1 MNQETNDPN
10 NFKKVDVTSSEFIK
24 NLNNGQSDPE
34 IVKILTTREYWET
47 EGTTLTDEEL
57 AERVK
62 NWVPYDPDAA
72 NYVKLLD
79 RFKLDRIKAE
89 IRFLVQTNHLKRIKV
104 KQFFLFRGQV
114 GDAYEKFL
122 KISSR
127 GRATNLLEVVQW
139 NVQYWPKHIQYYGI
153 STLANYYLRVLDYRR
168 VFQIVI
174 VAMTV
179 GAGTT
184 RFFYLENAAKNR
196 TSYVASGKDFC
207 IEPKFDDE
215 QRTLVK
221 ASFGKETPFFI
232 DKPILENFSYS
243 DLTELTPRETFSRPS
258 VEYPFIGEVIENPE
272 EWEYPSIP
280 NSEVCAEATQGEL
293 RAMNKVLEL
302 TNRHYF
308 MPFVEEG
315 AITIEQARDLA
326 VFERLQAVP
335 APDETETSFYNR
347 DYFLETDE
355 MKNFSPSGIS
365 GGTHS
370 HWKTMLPQMQFPN
383 TEFDDILPLFENELT
398 NIKPLQLRQVVQD
411 ARLER
416 TIGKFVSGTY
426 FDDSEIDDEFETD
439 VDIEINN
446 ELEEDFE
453 EGLNDYDLIE
463 DSFENNSEDDDQE
476 NVINAGDEDLEKS
489 NESNNNEDNFI
500 SNEVETVNPSIET
513 NNNLENNFNNVPVTE
528 EPVNSEFELWEQ
540 AYLGMVNPKKNG
552 IVDPTKH
559 EERMYEVLGQQVM
572 EERTLESDAD
582 IGGVSAPI
590 QLKRF
595 EETNTEKEFK
605 DVEVG
610 GNLLWGVFVWVAF
623 YHLYRFRL
631 YFIYS
636 VRKRPEPVLFTR
648 LDHLGRLPGK
658 VHMHEVM
665 GVDGGLE
672 SIDKLFAGLQRAR
685 GMGVFVPTVLHSVW
699 EAVISPLIPSEV
711 DTWLLKQRNT
721 VTTKLLMRNIQK
733 TEFLRPEPSL
743 AESVL
748 LSPQSKNRY
757 EPRFKIVQ
765 KTITALNEKLETLDD
780 ENSLEISTLERQLT
794 VQRSKI
800 SHIKELKNILPFMN
814 VKSLLKLGLKGL
826 TLIENELSNTPLIAA
841 VQPGRYGL
849 HNLPKGMLIVGDA
862 GNGRSFLARAIAS
875 ESRLPFFKT
884 ESTRFMDPKFGVM
897 RLMSLFRRVR
907 NEAPGIL
914 YIRDIDLITVDRER
928 TNSPELIQLTT
939 QFLICFD
946 GYYIGSETRP
956 TQRKIF
962 TLGSV
967 SELERMDP
975 ACLRSGRFEW
985 IVNLRKPTLG
995 ERKFLFLNN
1004 ASKGPV
1010 KVENNIAW
1018 NYFTLMTEGF
1028 TNGEVVTI
1036 VNNSKLKAIRE
1047 NTFMHTN
1054 ESLSEGLSS
1063 IFALHENTTV
1073 QDTIVGGF
1081 FDRLH
1086 KDQLENPQSSTY
1098 VSPTSTKHIPFRTK
1112 CIHLLTSVKNWPK
1125 EKPVTN
1131 QTVLTMQNIGTSIQ
1145 PKPSMYSQSLMS
1157 GLLDLMAELAFVKQL
1172 NRCTPGNSLVAQGTY
1187 YGHVALM
1194 LNKTVLEIYTC
1205 HRFDQFVNPGE
1216 RASKVIQMLA
1226 GTNDWQSLNATT
1238 LSKLHKR
1245 TKAMRAWYR
1254 ARPFMERK
1262 VATRFT
1268 YNRRARIPGYQGT
1281 VLTSQ
1286 YAFMKKQFKAR
1297 LRELTFVQRPE
1308 YSMLASLRG
1317 TYGTRG
1323 FQTRLQRPVTGP
1335 IVQMNEEM
1343 LKLRL

>member
-10 NFKKVDVTSSEFIK
+10 NLKKVDVTTSESIA
-24 NLNNGQSDPE
+24 NNINNEKSNPE
-34 IVKILTTREYWET
+34 LVKILTTREYWET
-47 EGTTLTDEEL
+47 DGTTLTETPEQL
-57 AERVK
+57 AERVQ
-62 NWVPYDPDAA
+62 NWVPYNPDET
-72 NYVKLLD
+72 NSD
-79 RFKLDRIKAE
+79 NFLDRIKAE

-104 KQFFLFRGQV
+104 KQFFLFRG
-114 GDAYEKFL
+114 GLDEAYEKFV
-122 KISSR
+122 KIASR
-127 GRATNLLEVVQW
+127 GRATNLIEVVEW
-139 NVQYWPKHIQYYGI
+139 NIQYWPKHIRYYGI
-153 STLANYYLRVLDYRR
+153 SALINYYLRVLDYRR
-168 VFQIVI
+168 VFQIGI
-174 VAMTV
+174 VAITF

-184 RFFYLENAAKNR
+184 RFFYLEATAKNR
-196 TSYVASGKDFC
+196 TSYVASGKDFY
-207 IEPKFDDE
+207 IEPKLENE
-215 QRTLVK
+215 QSTLVK
-221 ASFGKETPFFI
+221 ATFGKHAPFFI

-243 DLTELTPRETFSRPS
+243 DLTELTPRDTFTEPL
-258 VEYPFIGEVIENPE
+258 VEYPFIGEKIENGAQL
-272 EWEYPSIP
+272 EYPSLP
-280 NSEVCAEATQGEL
+280 NYKVYADVTQDEL
-293 RAMNKVLEL
+293 RAMEQALEVTSL
-302 TNRHYF
+302 YHF
-308 MPFVEEG
+308 KPFVEEG
-315 AITIEQARDLA
+315 AITSEQARALA
-326 VFERLQAVP
+326 VFERPQALP
-335 APDETETSFYNR
+335 DPDETETSFYNR
-347 DYFLETDE
+347 DYFLEPDE

-365 GGTHS
+365 VGTHS
-370 HWKTMLPQMQFPN
+370 NWKTMLPQMQFPN
-383 TEFDDILPLFENELT
+383 TELEHILPLFENELT
-398 NIKPLQLRQVVQD
+398 NIKPLQLRQVIQD
-411 ARLER
+411 TRLER
-416 TIGKFVSGTY
+416 SLGKFVSATY
-426 FDDSEIDDEFETD
+426 FDDTDIGDEDETD
-439 VDIEINN
+439 VDINIENEIK
-446 ELEEDFE
+446 EDFKDE
-453 EGLNDYDLIE
+453 LNDYDLIE
-463 DSFENNSEDDDQE
+463 DSFENDSEDNSHEDVIDDSEE
-476 NVINAGDEDLEKS
+476 NLEES
-489 NESNNNEDNFI
+489 DDSNNNQNNFMI
-500 SNEVETVNPSIET
+500 NEVETVNTSVET
-513 NNNLENNFNNVPVTE
+513 NNNLENNFNGGSVTE
-528 EPVNSEFELWEQ
+528 GSVNSEFELWEE
-540 AYLGMVNPKKNG
+540 AYLRMVRPKKN
-552 IVDPTKH
+552 
-559 EERMYEVLGQQVM
+559 EERMYEVFEQESMEDRTIKSDIDLEYDVNAQV
-572 EERTLESDAD
+572 
-582 IGGVSAPI
+582 
-590 QLKRF
+590 QLKRL
-595 EETNTEKEFK
+595 EETNTEKNFK
-605 DVEVG
+605 DVEAG
-610 GNLLWGVFVWVAF
+610 GNLLFGVFVWYAF
-623 YHLYRFRL
+623 YQLYRFRL
-631 YFIYS
+631 HFIYS

-685 GMGVFVPTVLHSVW
+685 GMGIFIPTVLYSVW
-699 EAVISPLIPSEV
+699 ESAISPLIPSEV
-711 DTWLLKQRNT
+711 DNWLLKQRNN

-748 LSPQSKNRY
+748 LSPQSTNRY

-765 KTITALNEKLETLDD
+765 NTITALNEKFETLDQ
-780 ENSLEISTLERQLT
+780 ENSLEISTLENQLT

-800 SHIKELKNILPFMN
+800 SHIKELKSILPFMN
-814 VKSLLKLGLKGL
+814 FKSLLKIGLKGL
-826 TLIENELSNTPLIAA
+826 ALIENELSNTPLVAA

-946 GYYIGSETRP
+946 GYYIGSEPRP

-1004 ASKGPV
+1004 ASKSPV
-1010 KVENNIAW
+1010 KVDNNIAW
-1018 NYFTLMTEGF
+1018 NYFGLMTEGF

-1036 VNNSKLKAIRE
+1036 VNNSTLKAIRE

-1073 QDTIVGGF
+1073 QDTLAGGF

-1098 VSPTSTKHIPFRTK
+1098 VSPTSTKHLPFRTK
-1112 CIHLLTSVKNWPK
+1112 CIHLLTSIKDWPK

-1131 QTVLTMQNIGTSIQ
+1131 QSVLTMQNIGTSIQ
-1145 PKPSMYSQSLMS
+1145 PKPLKYSQSLMS

-1172 NRCTPGNSLVAQGTY
+1172 KRCTPGNSLVAQGTY

-1194 LNKTVLEIYTC
+1194 LNKTLLEIHTC
-1205 HRFDQFVNPGE
+1205 HRFDRFVKPGE
-1216 RASKVIQMLA
+1216 RASKVIQILG
-1226 GTNDWQSLNATT
+1226 GTNDWQSLNVTT
-1238 LSKLHKR
+1238 LSDLPKR
-1245 TKAMRAWYR
+1245 LKEMRAWYR
-1254 ARPFMERK
+1254 ARPFIERK
-1262 VATRFT
+1262 LDPRFT
-1268 YNRRARIPGYQGT
+1268 YDRRRRIPGYRGT
-1281 VLTSQ
+1281 VMSSNIE
-1286 YAFMKKQFKAR
+1286 FMREQFEAR
-1297 LRELTFVQRPE
+1297 LRELSHHQRPE
-1308 YSMLASLRG
+1308 YSMLATLRG

-1323 FQTRLQRPVTGP
+1323 FQTRLQRPVTGS